1 MNISELLKQKNCSM
15 YRLAKDTGIP
25 YSAIHDICSGKAK
38 LTNCTAGAVYK
49 IAKRLGVSMEDLIL
63 NTMPST
69 ASAEERMDFELFK
82 SHTCHR
88 VKDLGDLDFIA
99 QTLQCKEIDHLYQ
112 KKWYPEALYLLA
124 MVDYLCR
131 ENDLPICAEY
141 RMLRTQTLAEPIF
154 PRGILLQANL
164 LKNDQI
170 KQQSFDSAIP
180 EFKRFNIVENEV
192 RSLA

>member
-1 MNISELLKQKNCSM
+1 MNISELLKRKKCSM
-15 YRLAKDTGIP
+15 YRLAKDTNIP

-38 LTNCTAGAVYK
+38 LTNCTAGVVYK
-49 IAKRLGVSMEDLIL
+49 IAKRLNVSMEDLIL
-63 NTMPST
+63 SVMQPTTST
-69 ASAEERMDFELFK
+69 EERMDFELFK
-82 SHTCHR
+82 SHICHH

-99 QTLQCKEIDHLYQ
+99 QTLQHKAIDRLYQ
-112 KKWYPEALYLLA
+112 QEWYPEAFYLLA

-131 ENDLPICAEY
+131 ENDLPICSEY

-164 LKNDQI
+164 LENNQI

-192 RSLA
+192 RDLA